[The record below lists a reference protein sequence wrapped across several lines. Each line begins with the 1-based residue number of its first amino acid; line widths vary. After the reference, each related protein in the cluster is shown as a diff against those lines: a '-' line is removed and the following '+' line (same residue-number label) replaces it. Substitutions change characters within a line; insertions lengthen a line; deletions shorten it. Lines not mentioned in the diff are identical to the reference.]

1 MTEKTVCKKC
11 GAAGARSLIPY
22 KIIEDKDGESIR
34 FVGQLC
40 DRCFKEIF
48 GPPQNT
54 KGEDDKGSEV

>member
-1 MTEKTVCKKC
+1 MAEKTVCKKC

-40 DRCFKEIF
+40 ERCFKEIF
-48 GPPQNT
+48 DPPPT
-54 KGEDDKGSEV
+54 TDDSEENKN